1 MKNKYKLLII
11 CILSFIIGITIY
23 INPLF
28 IYRNYKLTSNLE
40 DICTKERIT
49 NESLVPFN
57 YDKLYIIYPYTPKED
72 IEKEIG
78 IKSRY
83 IKENNNDSYQTIIVT
98 KDNKVISSTKISL
111 KYSFQPLVDYNYI
124 SKRDT
129 VFKIYN
135 SNDTCSIIEQ
145 YKYYEDTF
153 YDISYTLP
161 ESYQKEDNE
170 DIRMYYL
177 DIDTNDHITIEKDD
191 NFKLNKYLETKE
203 VLLEK
208 DMYINNYKVKY
219 LEYENILYSAQRL
232 EVAYIID
239 INDSTYIFNLDSG
252 INPSKEKLAIYKES
266 LYNIVQ
272 SIKEGLYGKNYTN
285 R

>member
-1 MKNKYKLLII
+1 
-11 CILSFIIGITIY
+11 
-23 INPLF
+23 
-28 IYRNYKLTSNLE
+28 
-40 DICTKERIT
+40 
-49 NESLVPFN
+49 VPFN

-83 IKENNNDSYQTIIVT
+83 VNENMNDSHQTLIVT
-98 KDNKVISSTKISL
+98 KNNKVIASTNISL
-111 KYSFQPLVDYNYI
+111 SYSFQSLAQYNYI

-129 VFKIYN
+129 IFKVYN
-135 SNDTCSIIEQ
+135 SKDTCSIIEQ
-145 YKYYEDTF
+145 YKYYVDTF

-161 ESYQKEDNE
+161 GSYQKEDNE

-177 DIDTNDHITIEKDD
+177 DIDTNNHITIEKDD

-232 EVAYIID
+232 EIAYIID
-239 INDSTYIFNLDSG
+239 VNESTYIFNLDSG
-252 INPSKEKLAIYKES
+252 INSSKEKLALYKEN

-272 SIKEGLYGKNYTN
+272 SIKE
-285 R
+285 

>member
-1 MKNKYKLLII
+1 MKNKYKLLIV

-28 IYRNYKLTSNLE
+28 IYRNYKLTSYLE

-49 NESLVPFN
+49 NESLVPFD

-72 IEKEIG
+72 IEKVIG

-83 IKENNNDSYQTIIVT
+83 VNENMNDSHQTLIAT
-98 KDNKVISSTKISL
+98 KNNKVIASTNISL
-111 KYSFQPLVDYNYI
+111 SYSFQPLAQYNYI

-129 VFKIYN
+129 IFKVYN
-135 SNDTCSIIEQ
+135 SKDTCSIIEQ

-153 YDISYTLP
+153 YDISFTLP
-161 ESYQKEDNE
+161 RSYQKQDNK

-177 DIDTNDHITIEKDD
+177 DIDTNNHITIEKDD
-191 NFKLNKYLETKE
+191 NFKLNKYLETKK

-252 INPSKEKLAIYKES
+252 INPSKEKLAFYKES

-272 SIKEGLYGKNYTN
+272 SIKE
-285 R
+285 